1 MSTGIERK
9 LTTILAADV
18 AGYSRLMATDEVV
31 ALAALKDARDVFA
44 GLIARHRGR
53 IVNTA
58 GDGLLADFPSVVEAV
73 QCAVEVQR
81 ELAARHLQRDQD
93 TAMRFRIGVHLGDV
107 MVDGGD
113 LFGEGVN
120 LAARLQSM
128 AEPGGVLISQAVYDQ
143 VRAKLAI
150 GYEYL
155 GERQPRNLAEKV
167 PVYRL
172 VLSDTATPS
181 GRSDPSPSPTTTE
194 EGLRQR
200 LGQRALQLGIVWIAL
215 VAVNVTTSREFWAI
229 WPGLAFATILGLK
242 AAPLVAHG
250 RLDAWHLRSATIVTA
265 LAAINLI
272 TWSGEAWFLWPA
284 GVLLVVSLLR
294 QVRRSG

>member
-1 MSTGIERK
+1 
-9 LTTILAADV
+9 
-18 AGYSRLMATDEVV
+18 
-31 ALAALKDARDVFA
+31 
-44 GLIARHRGR
+44 
-53 IVNTA
+53 
-58 GDGLLADFPSVVEAV
+58 
-73 QCAVEVQR
+73 
-81 ELAARHLQRDQD
+81 
-93 TAMRFRIGVHLGDV
+93 MRFRIGVHLGDV

-150 GYEYL
+150 DYEYL

-172 VLSDTATPS
+172 VLSEAATPS
-181 GRSDPSPSPTTTE
+181 GRQEASPGPATALAAIPTATDG
-194 EGLRQR
+194 GLRQR
-200 LGQRALQLGIVWIAL
+200 LGQRALQFGIVWVAL
-215 VAVNVTTSREFWAI
+215 VAVNLATSDEFWAV
-229 WPGLAFATILGLK
+229 WPGLAFATVLGLK
-242 AAPLVAHG
+242 AAPLIARG
-250 RLDAWHLRSATIVTA
+250 WLDAWLLRGAMIVTA

-272 TWSGEAWFLWPA
+272 TWSGVAWFLWPA
-284 GVLLVVSLLR
+284 GVLLVLSLLR